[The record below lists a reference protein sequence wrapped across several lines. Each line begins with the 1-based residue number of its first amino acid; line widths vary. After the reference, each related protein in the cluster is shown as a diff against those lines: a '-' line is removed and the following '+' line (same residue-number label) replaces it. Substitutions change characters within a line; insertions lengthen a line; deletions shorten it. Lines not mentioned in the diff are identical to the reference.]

1 MPESPVS
8 ILLIDDHPLVRQ
20 GVAGALE
27 CTLACQCTEASGY
40 EEAMQLIRQCAFD
53 LAIVDIS
60 LGEQNGLD
68 LVAPL
73 IEHDTRVLIYSM
85 FEDPATIER
94 ALHAGC
100 LAYVSKRDAPAD
112 LLRGVTATL
121 ESHTFLSPL
130 IQSVLANHSTPP
142 LDPDRHVEKL
152 SQREAQALDMLGKGW
167 SKHEIAD
174 ALAISVRT
182 AETYL
187 HRLRIKLGSS
197 SLHELRKFA
206 IEHTQGHSEP

>member
-8 ILLIDDHPLVRQ
+8 ILLIDDHPLIRQ

-27 CTLACQCTEASGY
+27 CTRACQCTEVSSY
-40 EEAMQLIRQCAFD
+40 DEAMQQIREGAFE

-68 LVAPL
+68 LIAPL
-73 IEHDTRVLIYSM
+73 IERDTRVLIYSM
-85 FEDPATIER
+85 FEEAAIIER
-94 ALHAGC
+94 AQRAGC
-100 LAYVSKRDAPAD
+100 LAYVSKRDAPVD

-121 ESHTFLSPL
+121 ESRPYLSPL
-130 IQSVLANHSTPP
+130 IQSALANHTPAPPEP
-142 LDPDRHVEKL
+142 LQRFDNL
-152 SQREAQALDMLGKGW
+152 SPREAQTLDMLGKGW
-167 SKHEIAD
+167 SKHEIAE

-187 HRLRIKLGSS
+187 HRLRIKLGPS
-197 SLHELRKFA
+197 SLHELRKLA
-206 IEHTQGHSEP
+206 IEYTQEHPEP